1 MYVHASHTH
10 AHTHVHTPKASG
22 PGGAQGAMAPTFLK
36 LYMYIE
42 KYYTFYNHRINVRTV
57 CTSLLA
63 LTCYGKLKTT
73 ANASSHTVSQ
83 LSETSKNGTY
93 E

>member
-10 AHTHVHTPKASG
+10 AHTHAHTKG
-22 PGGAQGAMAPTFLK
+22 VRTRGGAQGAMAPTFLK

-42 KYYTFYNHRINVRTV
+42 NYYTFYNHRITVRTV

-73 ANASSHTVSQ
+73 ANASSHTVS
-83 LSETSKNGTY
+83 
-93 E
+93 

>member
-1 MYVHASHTH
+1 MHHIHMYTHTC
-10 AHTHVHTPKASG
+10 THQRRQDRG
-22 PGGAQGAMAPTFLK
+22 GGAQGAMAPTFLK

-42 KYYTFYNHRINVRTV
+42 NYYTFYNHRINVRTV